1 MSEKVNVAK
10 TWEDAVLDNF
20 EEQDS
25 TTVQDEFVNTA
36 SSEETIV
43 APANDA
49 IEIVLPEGAEIV
61 SNEAEE
67 IVTPEAVPVTE
78 EKVVERYPEMSD
90 DAKKLL
96 EALQAG
102 NEDEL
107 FNYLS
112 EKRKDYNTMSDYDV
126 VKENIIRSN
135 PNWTE
140 KDIAIELKSKYG
152 VLSAKKDLSEI
163 DEDIYPDEYKSAVE
177 FNELIE
183 ERETILARDAREARR
198 VLDEQK
204 KNIEFPKLTQEVQ
217 NQPTDEEIAE
227 ANKQWEAMV
236 VSEVPKISD
245 FKYKLNGEDVV
256 YKITEEER
264 TNLTETMK
272 GFNAS
277 EYLSK
282 RGWFDQ
288 EGNPNILKISED
300 VYKLENQGKMIGSV
314 ATQIKTAT
322 RKEVISRDIKNIDMD
337 DKSSSDFKVSKPFWQ
352 VFILSVDEHDESGAS
367 EYELYFNYMYAYHIN
382 DIIVRKLTWTTEGRK
397 TINIYSHDLNKLQR
411 DFISLCHY
419 YK

>member
-20 EEQDS
+20 DEQES
-25 TTVQDEFVNTA
+25 TTVQDESVNTA

-43 APANDA
+43 APISDT
-49 IEIVLPEGAEIV
+49 IEIVLPEGAEIDTDV
-61 SNEAEE
+61 VEE
-67 IVTPEAVPVTE
+67 IVTTESVPVIE
-78 EKVVERYPEMSD
+78 EKIVERYPEMSD

-96 EALQAG
+96 EALQSG

-112 EKRKDYNTMSDYDV
+112 EKRKDYTTMSDYDV
-126 VKENIIRSN
+126 VKESIVRAH

-140 KDIAIELKSKYG
+140 KDVAIELKSKYG
-152 VLSAKKDLSEI
+152 SLSGKKDLSEI
-163 DEDIYPDEYKSAVE
+163 DEDIYPDEYKNAIDYNDLV
-177 FNELIE
+177 E

-217 NQPTDEEIAE
+217 NQPTEEEIAE

-236 VSEVPKISD
+236 SSEVPKISD

-288 EGNPNILKISED
+288 DGNPNVLKISED

-337 DKSSSDFKVSKPFWQ
+337 DKSSTDFKVSKPFWQ
-352 VFILSVDEHDESGAS
+352 VALEAGE
-367 EYELYFNYMYAYHIN
+367 
-382 DIIVRKLTWTTEGRK
+382 
-397 TINIYSHDLNKLQR
+397 
-411 DFISLCHY
+411 
-419 YK
+419 

>member
-10 TWEDAVLDNF
+10 SWEDAVLDNF
-20 EEQDS
+20 EEQES
-25 TTVQDEFVNTA
+25 TTVQDEFVTTA
-36 SSEETIV
+36 TSEETIA
-43 APANDA
+43 APVNDA
-49 IEIVLPEGAEIV
+49 VEIVLPEGAEIV

-67 IVTPEAVPVTE
+67 IVIPESAIE
-78 EKVVERYPEMSD
+78 EKIVERYPEMSA
-90 DAKKLL
+90 DAKSIL

-102 NEDEL
+102 KEDEV

-112 EKRKDYNTMSDYDV
+112 EKRKDYTSMSDYDV
-126 VKENIIRSN
+126 VKENLIRSN
-135 PNWTE
+135 PNWTD
-140 KDIAIELKSKYG
+140 KDVAIELKSKYG
-152 VLSAKKDLSEI
+152 NLAGKKDLSEI
-163 DEDIYPDEYKSAVE
+163 DEDIYPDEYQSAVE
-177 FNELIE
+177 FNEMIE

-198 VLDEQK
+198 ILDEQK
-204 KNIEFPKLTQEVQ
+204 KNIEFPKLTQEAQ

-236 VSEVPKISD
+236 SSEVPKLSD
-245 FKYKLNGEDVV
+245 FKYKLNGEDVI

-352 VFILSVDEHDESGAS
+352 VAMEAGE
-367 EYELYFNYMYAYHIN
+367 
-382 DIIVRKLTWTTEGRK
+382 
-397 TINIYSHDLNKLQR
+397 
-411 DFISLCHY
+411 
-419 YK
+419 

>member
-10 TWEDAVLDNF
+10 SWEDAVLDNF
-20 EEQDS
+20 EQQES
-25 TTVQDEFVNTA
+25 TTVQDEFASTA
-36 SSEETIV
+36 TSEEVIA
-43 APANDA
+43 APISDA
-49 IEIVLPEGAEIV
+49 VEIVLPEGVEII

-67 IVTPEAVPVTE
+67 IVIPQSVTE
-78 EKVVERYPEMSD
+78 EKIVERYPEMSS
-90 DAKKLL
+90 DAKSIL

-102 NEDEL
+102 KEDEV

-112 EKRKDYNTMSDYDV
+112 EKRKDYESMSDFDV
-126 VKENIIRSN
+126 VKENLIRSN
-135 PNWTE
+135 PNWTDR
-140 KDIAIELKSKYG
+140 DIALELKSKYG
-152 VLSAKKDLSEI
+152 SLSGKKDLSEI
-163 DEDIYPDEYKSAVE
+163 DEDIYPDEYQSAVE
-177 FNELIE
+177 FNEVVE
-183 ERETILARDAREARR
+183 ERETILLRDAREARII
-198 VLDEQK
+198 LNEQK

-236 VSEVPKISD
+236 SSEVPKISD

-256 YKITEEER
+256 YKITEEEK

-282 RGWFDQ
+282 RGWYDQ

-352 VFILSVDEHDESGAS
+352 VAMEAGE
-367 EYELYFNYMYAYHIN
+367 
-382 DIIVRKLTWTTEGRK
+382 
-397 TINIYSHDLNKLQR
+397 
-411 DFISLCHY
+411 
-419 YK
+419 

>member
-10 TWEDAVLDNF
+10 SWEDAVLDNF
-20 EEQDS
+20 EQQES

-36 SSEETIV
+36 PSEETI
-43 APANDA
+43 ASPTNDA

-61 SNEAEE
+61 SDEAEE
-67 IVTPEAVPVTE
+67 IVTPEAVVVAE

-102 NEDEL
+102 REDEL

-112 EKRKDYNTMSDYDV
+112 EKRKDYEAMSDYDV
-126 VKENIIRSN
+126 VKENLIRSN
-135 PNWTE
+135 PNWNE
-140 KDIAIELKSKYG
+140 KDVAIELKSRYG
-152 VLSAKKDLSEI
+152 NLSAKKDLSEI
-163 DEDIYPDEYKSAVE
+163 DEDIYPDEYQKAKE
-177 FNELIE
+177 FNEMIE

-217 NQPTDEEIAE
+217 NQPTEEEIAE

-236 VSEVPKISD
+236 ASEVPKISD

-256 YKITEEER
+256 YKITEEEKK
-264 TNLTETMK
+264 NLTETMK

-352 VFILSVDEHDESGAS
+352 VAMEAGE
-367 EYELYFNYMYAYHIN
+367 
-382 DIIVRKLTWTTEGRK
+382 
-397 TINIYSHDLNKLQR
+397 
-411 DFISLCHY
+411 
-419 YK
+419 

>member
-10 TWEDAVLDNF
+10 SWEDAVLDNF
-20 EEQDS
+20 EQQDS

-36 SSEETIV
+36 PSEETVV
-43 APANDA
+43 ASVNDA
-49 IEIVLPEGAEIV
+49 IEIVLPNGTEID

-67 IVTPEAVPVTE
+67 IVSPEAVAVTE
-78 EKVVERYPEMSD
+78 ERVVERYPEMSD
-90 DAKKLL
+90 DAKKIL

-102 NEDEL
+102 KDDEV

-112 EKRKDYNTMSDYDV
+112 EKRKNYEAMSDYDV
-126 VKENIIRSN
+126 VKENIIRTN

-140 KDIAIELKSKYG
+140 KDVAIELKSKYG
-152 VLSAKKDLSEI
+152 SLSGKKDLSQI
-163 DEDIYPDEYKSAVE
+163 DEDIYPDEYQSAIE

-217 NQPTDEEIAE
+217 NQLTEEEIAE

-245 FKYKLNGEDVV
+245 FKYKLNGADVV

-277 EYLSK
+277 EYLLK

-288 EGNPNILKISED
+288 DGNPNILKIAED
-300 VYKLENQGKMIGSV
+300 RYRLENEGRIIGSV
-314 ATQIKTAT
+314 ATQIKNAT

-337 DKSSSDFKVSKPFWQ
+337 DKSSSNFKVSKPFWQ
-352 VFILSVDEHDESGAS
+352 VAMEAGE
-367 EYELYFNYMYAYHIN
+367 
-382 DIIVRKLTWTTEGRK
+382 
-397 TINIYSHDLNKLQR
+397 
-411 DFISLCHY
+411 
-419 YK
+419 

>member
-10 TWEDAVLDNF
+10 SWEDAVLDNF
-20 EEQDS
+20 EQQDS

-43 APANDA
+43 APVNDA
-49 IEIVLPEGAEIV
+49 IEIVLPEGAEII
-61 SNEAEE
+61 SDEAEE
-67 IVTPEAVPVTE
+67 IVTPEAVVVAE

-102 NEDEL
+102 KEDEL

-112 EKRKDYNTMSDYDV
+112 EKRKDYEAMSDYDV
-126 VKENIIRSN
+126 VKENIMRSN

-140 KDIAIELKSKYG
+140 KDVAIELKSKYG
-152 VLSAKKDLSEI
+152 GLSAKKDLSQI

-217 NQPTDEEIAE
+217 NQPTEEEIAE

-352 VFILSVDEHDESGAS
+352 VAMEAGE
-367 EYELYFNYMYAYHIN
+367 
-382 DIIVRKLTWTTEGRK
+382 
-397 TINIYSHDLNKLQR
+397 
-411 DFISLCHY
+411 
-419 YK
+419 

>member
-20 EEQDS
+20 EEQEVDTTQQDFPS
-25 TTVQDEFVNTA
+25 AETTSESTVQQTDN
-36 SSEETIV
+36 
-43 APANDA
+43 A
-49 IEIVLPEGAEIV
+49 IEIVLPEGATIIEDDV
-61 SNEAEE
+61 EQTEAEV
-67 IVTPEAVPVTE
+67 VTPVA
-78 EKVVERYPEMSD
+78 EKVIEKYPEMSD
-90 DAKKLL
+90 DAKRILD
-96 EALQAG
+96 ALQAG
-102 NEDEL
+102 KEDEI

-112 EKRKDYNTMSDYDV
+112 EKRKDYSTMSDYDV

-152 VLSAKKDLSEI
+152 TLSGKKDLSEI
-163 DEDIYPDEYKSAVE
+163 DQDIYPEDYEKAVE
-177 FNELIE
+177 YNELIE

-204 KNIEFPKLTQEVQ
+204 KNIEFPKITQEAQ
-217 NQPTDEEIAE
+217 NQLTDAEIAE
-227 ANKQWEAMV
+227 ANKQWEEMV
-236 VSEVPKISD
+236 VAEVPKLSN

-256 YKITEEER
+256 YKITDEEKQ
-264 TNLTETMK
+264 TLTTTMK
-272 GFNAS
+272 NFNAS

-288 EGNPNILKISED
+288 EGNHNILKIAED
-300 VYKLENQGKMIGSV
+300 VYKLENEGKMIGSV

-352 VFILSVDEHDESGAS
+352 VALEAGE
-367 EYELYFNYMYAYHIN
+367 
-382 DIIVRKLTWTTEGRK
+382 
-397 TINIYSHDLNKLQR
+397 
-411 DFISLCHY
+411 
-419 YK
+419 

>member
-10 TWEDAVLDNF
+10 SWEDAVLDNF
-20 EEQDS
+20 EQQDS

-43 APANDA
+43 APVNDA

-61 SNEAEE
+61 SDEAEE
-67 IVTPEAVPVTE
+67 IVTPEAVVVAE
-78 EKVVERYPEMSD
+78 EKVVERYPEMRD

-102 NEDEL
+102 KEDEL

-112 EKRKDYNTMSDYDV
+112 EKRKDYEAMSDYDV
-126 VKENIIRSN
+126 VKENIMRSN

-140 KDIAIELKSKYG
+140 KDVAIELKSKYG
-152 VLSAKKDLSEI
+152 GLSAKKDLSQI
-163 DEDIYPDEYKSAVE
+163 DEDIYPEEYQSAVE

-217 NQPTDEEIAE
+217 NQPTEEEIAE

-352 VFILSVDEHDESGAS
+352 VAMEAGE
-367 EYELYFNYMYAYHIN
+367 
-382 DIIVRKLTWTTEGRK
+382 
-397 TINIYSHDLNKLQR
+397 
-411 DFISLCHY
+411 
-419 YK
+419 

>member
-10 TWEDAVLDNF
+10 SWEDAVLDNF
-20 EEQDS
+20 EQQDS

-49 IEIVLPEGAEIV
+49 IEIVLPEGAEII
-61 SNEAEE
+61 SDEAEE
-67 IVTPEAVPVTE
+67 IVTPEAVVVAE

-102 NEDEL
+102 KEDEL

-112 EKRKDYNTMSDYDV
+112 EKRKDYEAMSDYDV
-126 VKENIIRSN
+126 VKENIMRSN

-140 KDIAIELKSKYG
+140 KDVAIELKSKYG
-152 VLSAKKDLSEI
+152 GLSAKKDLSQI

-352 VFILSVDEHDESGAS
+352 VAMEAGE
-367 EYELYFNYMYAYHIN
+367 
-382 DIIVRKLTWTTEGRK
+382 
-397 TINIYSHDLNKLQR
+397 
-411 DFISLCHY
+411 
-419 YK
+419 

>member
-10 TWEDAVLDNF
+10 SWEDAVLDNF
-20 EEQDS
+20 EQQES

-36 SSEETIV
+36 PSEETI
-43 APANDA
+43 ASPTNDA

-61 SNEAEE
+61 SDEAEE
-67 IVTPEAVPVTE
+67 IVTPEAVVVAE

-102 NEDEL
+102 REDEL

-112 EKRKDYNTMSDYDV
+112 EKRKDYEAMSDYDV
-126 VKENIIRSN
+126 VKENLIRSN
-135 PNWTE
+135 PNWNE
-140 KDIAIELKSKYG
+140 KDVAIELKSRYG
-152 VLSAKKDLSEI
+152 NLSAKKDLSEI
-163 DEDIYPDEYKSAVE
+163 DEDIYPDEYQKAKE
-177 FNELIE
+177 FNEMIE

-217 NQPTDEEIAE
+217 NQPTEEEIAE
-227 ANKQWEAMV
+227 ANKQWEALV
-236 VSEVPKISD
+236 ASEVPKISD

-264 TNLTETMK
+264 KNLTETMK

-352 VFILSVDEHDESGAS
+352 VAMEAGE
-367 EYELYFNYMYAYHIN
+367 
-382 DIIVRKLTWTTEGRK
+382 
-397 TINIYSHDLNKLQR
+397 
-411 DFISLCHY
+411 
-419 YK
+419 

>member
-10 TWEDAVLDNF
+10 SWEDAVLDNF
-20 EEQDS
+20 EQQDS

-43 APANDA
+43 APVNDA

-61 SNEAEE
+61 SDEAEE
-67 IVTPEAVPVTE
+67 IVTPEAVVVAE

-102 NEDEL
+102 KEDEL

-112 EKRKDYNTMSDYDV
+112 EKRKDYEAMSDYDV
-126 VKENIIRSN
+126 VKENIMRSN

-140 KDIAIELKSKYG
+140 KDVAIELKSKYG
-152 VLSAKKDLSEI
+152 GLSTKKDLSQI

-217 NQPTDEEIAE
+217 NQPTEEEIAE

-352 VFILSVDEHDESGAS
+352 VAMEAGE
-367 EYELYFNYMYAYHIN
+367 
-382 DIIVRKLTWTTEGRK
+382 
-397 TINIYSHDLNKLQR
+397 
-411 DFISLCHY
+411 
-419 YK
+419 

>member
-1 MSEKVNVAK
+1 MSEKINVAK

-20 EEQDS
+20 EEQVIEESQEKVENTTNETVVNKVIDS
-25 TTVQDEFVNTA
+25 QV
-36 SSEETIV
+36 
-43 APANDA
+43 
-49 IEIVLPEGAEIV
+49 EIVFPEGSELVSNETEEIV
-61 SNEAEE
+61 S
-67 IVTPEAVPVTE
+67 PEAVSVIE
-78 EKVVERYPEMSD
+78 EKVVERYPEMTE
-90 DAKKLL
+90 DAKKLF

-102 NEDEL
+102 KEDEL

-135 PNWTE
+135 PNWTD

-163 DEDIYPDEYKSAVE
+163 DEDIYPDEYKSAIE

-198 VLDEQK
+198 LLDEQK

-217 NQPTDEEIAE
+217 NQPTEEEIAE

-236 VSEVPKISD
+236 VSEVPKMSD
-245 FKYKLNGEDVV
+245 FKYKLNGEDVI

-352 VFILSVDEHDESGAS
+352 VALEAGE
-367 EYELYFNYMYAYHIN
+367 
-382 DIIVRKLTWTTEGRK
+382 
-397 TINIYSHDLNKLQR
+397 
-411 DFISLCHY
+411 
-419 YK
+419 

>member
-10 TWEDAVLDNF
+10 SWEDAVLDNF
-20 EEQDS
+20 EQQES
-25 TTVQDEFVNTA
+25 TTVQDEFASTA
-36 SSEETIV
+36 TSEEVIA
-43 APANDA
+43 APISDA
-49 IEIVLPEGAEIV
+49 VEIVLPEGAEVV

-67 IVTPEAVPVTE
+67 IVIPESVIE
-78 EKVVERYPEMSD
+78 EKVVERYPEMSA
-90 DAKKLL
+90 DARVII
-96 EALQAG
+96 ESLQAG
-102 NEDEL
+102 KEDEV

-112 EKRKDYNTMSDYDV
+112 EKRKDYESMSDFDV
-126 VKENIIRSN
+126 VKENLIRSN
-135 PNWTE
+135 PNWTDR
-140 KDIAIELKSKYG
+140 DIALELKSKYG
-152 VLSAKKDLSEI
+152 SLSGKKDLSEI
-163 DEDIYPDEYKSAVE
+163 DEDIYPDEYQSAVE
-177 FNELIE
+177 FNEVVE
-183 ERETILARDAREARR
+183 ERETILLRDAREARII
-198 VLDEQK
+198 LNEQK

-236 VSEVPKISD
+236 SSEVPKISD

-256 YKITEEER
+256 YKITEEEK

-352 VFILSVDEHDESGAS
+352 VAMEAGE
-367 EYELYFNYMYAYHIN
+367 
-382 DIIVRKLTWTTEGRK
+382 
-397 TINIYSHDLNKLQR
+397 
-411 DFISLCHY
+411 
-419 YK
+419 

>member
-1 MSEKVNVAK
+1 MSEKINVAK

-20 EEQDS
+20 EEQVIENSQETVENTTNETVVNKVIDS
-25 TTVQDEFVNTA
+25 QV
-36 SSEETIV
+36 
-43 APANDA
+43 
-49 IEIVLPEGAEIV
+49 EIVFPEGSELVSNETEEIV
-61 SNEAEE
+61 S
-67 IVTPEAVPVTE
+67 PEAVSVIE
-78 EKVVERYPEMSD
+78 EKVVERYPEMTE
-90 DAKKLL
+90 DAKKLF

-102 NEDEL
+102 KEDEL

-135 PNWTE
+135 PNWTD

-163 DEDIYPDEYKSAVE
+163 DEDIYPDEYKSAIE

-198 VLDEQK
+198 LLDEQK

-217 NQPTDEEIAE
+217 NQPTEEEIAE

-236 VSEVPKISD
+236 VSEVPKMSD
-245 FKYKLNGEDVV
+245 FKYKLNGEDVI

-352 VFILSVDEHDESGAS
+352 VALEAGE
-367 EYELYFNYMYAYHIN
+367 
-382 DIIVRKLTWTTEGRK
+382 
-397 TINIYSHDLNKLQR
+397 
-411 DFISLCHY
+411 
-419 YK
+419 